1 MSEDVYKK
9 LCAEM
14 ARRGGRYPGKDIPE
28 FYALTEELF
37 TPEEAAVTAAM
48 TSRMAAAETIAKN
61 MGKDVKEVE
70 AVLEGMAG
78 KSLCLSV
85 DKDGT
90 RFYIAV
96 PFVPGIFEFQFSRG
110 TRTEKDRRIAR
121 LIHAYKEAFNR
132 IHPPEKRVGFSTNR
146 VIPVNETIRPESK
159 VHTFNQINS
168 YIDKADPI
176 GVYTCFCRHEAKLL
190 DEKDDC
196 GMPMEVCMLFG
207 VGARF
212 FIERG
217 VARQLTKEEA
227 KKVLRTAAEAGLV
240 HAGLNSQELD
250 FICNCCPCHCMILK
264 DALSRPKPGR
274 FLSSGYQPRINP
286 DVCTGCETCIGRCP
300 AKAMTQSGDV
310 PAVDPDRC
318 FGCGVC
324 AVGCPME
331 AIEMVEK
338 EGVPIPPL
346 NRKELE
352 KMVEAKM

>member
-1 MSEDVYKK
+1 MNEQVYKK
-9 LCAEM
+9 LCVEM

-28 FYALTEELF
+28 FYALAQELF

-48 TSRMAAAETIAKN
+48 TSRMATAETIAGN
-61 MGKDVKEVE
+61 MGRDVKEVE
-70 AVLEGMAG
+70 AVLEKMAD
-78 KSLCLSV
+78 KSLCMSL
-85 DKDGT
+85 DKDGM

-110 TRTEKDRRIAR
+110 TWTEKDRRIGR

-132 IHPPEKRVGFSTNR
+132 IHPPEKKAGLSMYR
-146 VIPVNETIRPESK
+146 VIPVNETIRPQSK
-159 VHTFNQINS
+159 VHTFNEINS
-168 YIDKADPI
+168 YIDQADPI

-196 GMPMEVCMLFG
+196 GMPMEVCMVFG

-217 VARQLTKEEA
+217 VARQLSKEEA

-240 HAGLNSQELD
+240 HAGRNSQELD
-250 FICNCCPCHCMILK
+250 FVCNCCACHCMILK
-264 DALSRPKPGR
+264 DALSRPKPGK
-274 FLSSGYQPRINP
+274 FLSSGYQPKINP
-286 DVCTGCETCIGRCP
+286 EMCTACETCIGRCP
-300 AKAMTQSGDV
+300 AKALTLSGDT
-310 PAVDPDRC
+310 PAVDLDRC

-331 AIEMVEK
+331 AIEMVAK
-338 EGVPIPPL
+338 ENLPIPPA

-352 KMVEAKM
+352 KIIGTKM

>member
-1 MSEDVYKK
+1 MSEDAYKK

-28 FYALTEELF
+28 FYALVEELF
-37 TPEEAAVTAAM
+37 TPDEAAVAAAM
-48 TSRMAAAETIAKN
+48 TSRVTTAATIAAN
-61 MGKDVKEVE
+61 LGKDVKEVE
-70 AVLEGMAG
+70 AILESMAD
-78 KSLCLSV
+78 KCLCMSM
-85 DKDGT
+85 DRDGT
-90 RFYIAV
+90 RSYIAV

-110 TRTEKDRRIAR
+110 TWTEKDRRIAR
-121 LIHAYKEAFNR
+121 LIHAYKAAFDR
-132 IHPPEKRVGFSTNR
+132 TRTPEKRTGFSTNR
-146 VIPVNETIRPESK
+146 VVPINETIRSESK

-207 VGARF
+207 AGARF

-217 VARQLTKEEA
+217 IARQLTKEEA

-240 HAGLNSQELD
+240 HAGLNTQELD

-264 DALSRPKPGR
+264 DALSRSKPAE
-274 FLSSGYQPRINP
+274 FLGSGYQPEIDP
-286 DVCTGCETCIGRCP
+286 EACTGCETCIERCP
-300 AKAMTQSGDV
+300 AKAMTLPEDV
-310 PAVDPDRC
+310 PVIDLDRC

-331 AIEMVEK
+331 AITMVEK
-338 EGVPIPPL
+338 KEVPIPPV
-346 NRKELE
+346 NRKELD
-352 KMVEAKM
+352 KMVRAKM